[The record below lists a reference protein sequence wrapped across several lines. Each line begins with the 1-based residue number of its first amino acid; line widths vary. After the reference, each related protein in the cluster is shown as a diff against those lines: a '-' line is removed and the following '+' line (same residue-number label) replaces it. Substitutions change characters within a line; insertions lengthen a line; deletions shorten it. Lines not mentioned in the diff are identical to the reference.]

1 MNFTILLF
9 VSLFCGLI
17 WAQDDVIPPE
27 TEENTEIQSCFPD
40 MCNLL
45 KEFGAMREKLGVMEN
60 RLKDSETKLKDSEN
74 QIIELKNKERTMV
87 VFSAGTGG
95 NGAIGPFNTET
106 TVIYRTVKT
115 NIGNAYSPFTGIFA
129 APVPGVYYFTFFYH
143 AGGANPV
150 SLALVKNG
158 QAVATAYDHRTSHD
172 GADNGGNAVFLQLQK
187 GDQVFVRL
195 GANTNIWGNDA
206 ITTFS
211 GFLISEV

>member
-74 QIIELKNKERTMV
+74 QIIELKNKGKVELFDLKTSVKNAFVWLNKQNVTVWKYIYKNNVITMFCFIERTMV

-115 NIGNAYSPFTGIFA
+115 NIGNAYSPFTGKYISTDIF
-129 APVPGVYYFTFFYH
+129 YNLY
-143 AGGANPV
+143 
-150 SLALVKNG
+150 L
-158 QAVATAYDHRTSHD
+158 
-172 GADNGGNAVFLQLQK
+172 
-187 GDQVFVRL
+187 
-195 GANTNIWGNDA
+195 
-206 ITTFS
+206 
-211 GFLISEV
+211 